1 MQREISRQTG
11 ENFHGNFQLLKQP
24 YGGDALHCTQC
35 YQWFIGR
42 NVENKSIDSKQIN
55 TFL

>member
-24 YGGDALHCTQC
+24 YGGDALHRTQC
-35 YQWFIGR
+35 YQCIIRR
-42 NVENKSIDSKQIN
+42 NAENKSIDSKQIN